1 MSELVIREVD
11 AKVDEVLDQVAAV
24 DPRIAKVIADLDLK
38 EIDWKNPLPHALRV
52 SSYIQTEFKELK
64 GKDKLEL
71 LSSVLKGVLT
81 NSEISEE
88 ERTTALRFVDEIL
101 PVAVSAAV
109 MVAKG
114 EIDLK
119 KKVAEAL
126 ANPAEAIETVKDVAE
141 VAMPYCLA
149 CWGFVQKAAKVSPPA
164 QTTKSPLTSNPLHK
178 QSA

>member
-11 AKVDEVLDQVAAV
+11 AKVDEVLDKVAAV

-71 LSSVLKGVLT
+71 LTSVLKGVLT

-114 EIDLK
+114 EFDLK
-119 KKVAEAL
+119 KAL
-126 ANPAEAIETVKDVAE
+126 ANPAEAIETAKEVAE

-164 QTTKSPLTSNPLHK
+164 QTTKSPLTSNPMHK
-178 QSA
+178 PSE